1 MRDKA
6 HCLLPSPPPSSFSFL
21 GSAFAP
27 LKLLLY
33 QTQKKNTHQK
43 HHQLHRLEKH
53 FSCCQRHA
61 LNILSY
67 KTVIHITD
75 ENGRPDHLQNQYL
88 PLLHNW
94 TVCQRKNSPSW
105 SMSMLW
111 SCSFTFKRP
120 PSLTWSDSSRFWFT
134 NYQPGILKKENRKI
148 TKTFFF
154 FSTLCHNF
162 AYIYKNE
169 IQNQVHSKLL

>member
-1 MRDKA
+1 MNDHFNRIYMNKTHSTKTLRWPINLAARKSLACIVVGFLVCFFFSCSQSKSYSCGKAELRQTQKGEGMRDEA

-21 GSAFAP
+21 SSAFAP

-94 TVCQRKNSPSW
+94 TVCQRKNVPSW
-105 SMSMLW
+105 SVSML
-111 SCSFTFKRP
+111 
-120 PSLTWSDSSRFWFT
+120 
-134 NYQPGILKKENRKI
+134 
-148 TKTFFF
+148 
-154 FSTLCHNF
+154 
-162 AYIYKNE
+162 
-169 IQNQVHSKLL
+169 